1 MRYLEIEAKI
11 AGMAKNLDRR
21 YIRAFW
27 IAFALVNLAFLF
39 YTVNFMFGDHDW
51 KYLKH
56 GISLGAGL
64 FEGRFS
70 QFVPVTLLSRG
81 EILPVINNA
90 LGFAGFALGVAM
102 LAV

>member
-39 YTVNFMFGDHDW
+39 Y
-51 KYLKH
+51 
-56 GISLGAGL
+56 
-64 FEGRFS
+64 
-70 QFVPVTLLSRG
+70 
-81 EILPVINNA
+81 IN
-90 LGFAGFALGVAM
+90 
-102 LAV
+102 

>member
-51 KYLKH
+51 NYVR
-56 GISLGAGL
+56 GASAWNEGALRGVRCIL
-64 FEGRFS
+64 FCRRFCLTGRCCRF
-70 QFVPVTLLSRG
+70 
-81 EILPVINNA
+81 
-90 LGFAGFALGVAM
+90 
-102 LAV
+102 

>member
-39 YTVNFMFGDHDW
+39 YTVI
-51 KYLKH
+51 LCLATTI
-56 GISLGAGL
+56 GIMSVVLRRGTRGL
-64 FEGRFS
+64 LRGVRCILFCRRFCLTGRCCRF
-70 QFVPVTLLSRG
+70 
-81 EILPVINNA
+81 
-90 LGFAGFALGVAM
+90 
-102 LAV
+102 